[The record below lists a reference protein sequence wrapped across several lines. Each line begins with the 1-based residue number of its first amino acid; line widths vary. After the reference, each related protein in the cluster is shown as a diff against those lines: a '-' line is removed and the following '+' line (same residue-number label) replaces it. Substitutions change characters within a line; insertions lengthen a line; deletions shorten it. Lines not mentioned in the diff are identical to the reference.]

1 MKKYIITLLTLVLA
15 ALVFSGCEKF
25 LDTTSY
31 TERNTS
37 NFPASEED
45 ALQLVTGIYATLN
58 LDLRENPGECYI
70 MQANICSDDQFGA
83 GGIDDA
89 EAQAW
94 DHLMYNDMDAQGEV
108 WTNYYLGIG
117 RANMAIANLDKVQDE
132 NMRNQLLG
140 EAHILRAWF
149 YFELTQMFEEVPLV
163 TNVPGSV
170 AETSEYPHIG
180 SYEEV
185 YGLIA
190 ADLKKACDIMP
201 STPYGQ
207 ILSGTG
213 HVSRWVAEGLL
224 ARVYLFYTGFY
235 SDKEGKSITAL
246 PLMDLESFEMT
257 TQTVGKEYVTEKLE
271 DCIKNSGYSL
281 VPDYRCLWPYSN
293 AATKANYAF
302 TADCDGSWY
311 KDNENP
317 EQMFYIACAQADD
330 KYNRMVL
337 YLGLRTFDCGDYKPV
352 FPMNKGYGFAT
363 VNPDLWNTWD
373 ENDIRRKGSIWNAVD
388 EAQYVNYTRHNHPE
402 GEEGDMTPGYE
413 VGAEDQMEESLLWQ
427 KKTQAIACYIND
439 KWFFEFTSSS
449 LYYGN
454 DKKDFG
460 RKKCTTDFTL
470 LRFADILLMHAEL
483 TNGKVIYNGMDGMN
497 AVRDRAKLPQIPYS
511 VDALRQERRHE
522 LAFEGIRWGDMRRYG
537 KAYCI
542 AALESQL
549 NQEIYNMGVKT
560 VMKDQGDGYR
570 ARYEATWGFRPYPQ
584 AEVSLSNGA
593 LTQKPGWTSASAQFS
608 SWK

>member
-1 MKKYIITLLTLVLA
+1 MKKTIIRLFAVASALFALTA
-15 ALVFSGCEKF
+15 CESF
-25 LDTTSY
+25 LDTVSY

-58 LDLRENPGECYI
+58 LDLRENPGTCYI
-70 MQANICSDDQFGA
+70 MQANLCSDDQYGG

-94 DHLMYNDMDAQGEV
+94 DHLMYNDMDAQADY
-108 WTNYYLGIG
+108 WTSCYSGIG
-117 RANMAIANLDKVQDE
+117 RANMAIANLDKVEDE
-132 NMRNQLLG
+132 SLRNQLLG

-149 YFELTQMFEEVPLV
+149 YFELAQMFEEVPLV
-163 TNVPGSV
+163 TNVPNSV

-235 SDKEGKSITAL
+235 SDKENKSITTL
-246 PLMDLESFEMT
+246 PLMDLETFEISG
-257 TQTVGKEYVTEKLE
+257 QTVSKEYVVEKLE

-281 VPDYRCLWPYSN
+281 VPDYRCLWSYSN
-293 AATKANYAF
+293 AATKANYPF
-302 TADCDGSWY
+302 MADCEESWY
-311 KDNENP
+311 RDNENP

-337 YLGLRTFDCGDYKPV
+337 YLGLRTFDSGDYEPV

-373 ENDIRRKGSIWNAVD
+373 ADDIRRKGSIWSVMD
-388 EAQYVNYTRHNHPE
+388 EAPNP
-402 GEEGDMTPGYE
+402 DGYQI
-413 VGAEDQMEESLLWQ
+413 GAENQMEESLLWQ

-470 LRFADILLMHAEL
+470 MRFADVLLMHAEL
-483 TNGKVIYNGMDGMN
+483 TDGKVIYKGMDGMN
-497 AVRDRAKLPQIPYS
+497 AVRNRAKLPQIPYS
-511 VDALRQERRHE
+511 VDALRIERRHE
-522 LAFEGIRWGDMRRYG
+522 FAFEGIRWGDMRRYG
-537 KAYCI
+537 KTYCI

-549 NQEIYNMGVKT
+549 NQDIYNMGVKT
-560 VMKDQGDGYR
+560 KMKDQGAGYR
-570 ARYEATWGFRPYPQ
+570 ARYEATYGFRPYPQ
-584 AEVSLSNGA
+584 TEISLSNGV
-593 LTQKPGWTSASAQFS
+593 LTQRPGWDASSALFT

>member
-1 MKKYIITLLTLVLA
+1 MKKNIIRIFTVASALLAFTA
-15 ALVFSGCEKF
+15 CDKF

-58 LDLRENPGECYI
+58 LDLRENPGTCYI
-70 MQANICSDDQFGA
+70 MQANLCSDDQYGG

-94 DHLMYNDMDAQGEV
+94 DHLMYNDMDAQADY
-108 WTNYYLGIG
+108 WTSCYSGIG
-117 RANMAIANLDKVQDE
+117 RANMAIANLDKVADE
-132 NMRNQLLG
+132 SLRNQLLG

-149 YFELTQMFEEVPLV
+149 YFELAQMFEEVPLV
-163 TNVPGSV
+163 TNVPNSV

-235 SDKEGKSITAL
+235 SDKENKSITTL
-246 PLMDLESFEMT
+246 PLMDLETFEISG
-257 TQTVGKEYVTEKLE
+257 QTVSKEYVVEKLE

-281 VPDYRCLWPYSN
+281 VPDYRCLWSYSN
-293 AATKANYAF
+293 AATKANYPF
-302 TADCDGSWY
+302 MADCEESWY
-311 KDNENP
+311 RDNENP

-337 YLGLRTFDCGDYKPV
+337 YLGLRTFDSGDYEPV

-373 ENDIRRKGSIWNAVD
+373 ADDIRRKGSIWSVMD
-388 EAQYVNYTRHNHPE
+388 EAPNP
-402 GEEGDMTPGYE
+402 DGYQI
-413 VGAEDQMEESLLWQ
+413 GAENQMEESLLWQ

-470 LRFADILLMHAEL
+470 MRFADVLLMHAEL
-483 TNGKVIYNGMDGMN
+483 TDGKVIYKGMDGMN
-497 AVRDRAKLPQIPYS
+497 AIRNRAKLATIPYS

-522 LAFEGIRWGDMRRYG
+522 FAFEGIRWGDMRRYG
-537 KAYCI
+537 KTYCI

-549 NQEIYNMGVKT
+549 NQDIYNMGVKT
-560 VMKDQGDGYR
+560 KMKDQGAGYR
-570 ARYEATWGFRPYPQ
+570 ARYEATYGFRPYPQ
-584 AEVSLSNGA
+584 TEISLSNGV
-593 LTQKPGWTSASAQFS
+593 LTQRPGWDASSALFT

>member
-1 MKKYIITLLTLVLA
+1 MKKNIIRIFTVASALLAFTA
-15 ALVFSGCEKF
+15 CDKF

-58 LDLRENPGECYI
+58 LDLRENPGTCYI
-70 MQANICSDDQFGA
+70 MQANLCSDDQYGG

-94 DHLMYNDMDAQGEV
+94 DHLMYNDMDAQADY
-108 WTNYYLGIG
+108 WTSCYSGIG
-117 RANMAIANLDKVQDE
+117 RANMAIANLDKVEDE
-132 NMRNQLLG
+132 SLRNQLLG

-149 YFELTQMFEEVPLV
+149 YFELAQMFEEVPLV
-163 TNVPGSV
+163 TNVPNSV
-170 AETSEYPHIG
+170 AETNEYPHIG

-235 SDKEGKSITAL
+235 SDKENKSITTL
-246 PLMDLESFEMT
+246 PLMDLETFEISG
-257 TQTVGKEYVTEKLE
+257 QTVSKEYVVEKLE

-281 VPDYRCLWPYSN
+281 VPDYRCLWSYSN
-293 AATKANYAF
+293 AATKANYPF
-302 TADCDGSWY
+302 MADCEESWY
-311 KDNENP
+311 RDNENP

-337 YLGLRTFDCGDYKPV
+337 YLGLRTFDSGDYEPV

-373 ENDIRRKGSIWNAVD
+373 ADDIRRKGSIWSVMD
-388 EAQYVNYTRHNHPE
+388 EAPNP
-402 GEEGDMTPGYE
+402 DGYQI
-413 VGAEDQMEESLLWQ
+413 GAENQMEESLLWQ

-470 LRFADILLMHAEL
+470 MRFADVLLMHAEL
-483 TNGKVIYNGMDGMN
+483 TDGKVIYKGMDGMN
-497 AVRDRAKLPQIPYS
+497 AIRNRAKLAPIPYS

-522 LAFEGIRWGDMRRYG
+522 FAFEGIRWGDMRRYG
-537 KAYCI
+537 KTYCI

-549 NQEIYNMGVKT
+549 NQDIYNMGVKT
-560 VMKDQGDGYR
+560 KMKDQGAGYR
-570 ARYEATWGFRPYPQ
+570 ARYEATYGFRPYPQ
-584 AEVSLSNGA
+584 TEISLSNGV
-593 LTQKPGWTSASAQFS
+593 LTQRPGWDASSALFT

>member
-1 MKKYIITLLTLVLA
+1 MKKNIIRIFTVASALLAFTA
-15 ALVFSGCEKF
+15 CDKF

-58 LDLRENPGECYI
+58 LDLRENPGTCYI
-70 MQANICSDDQFGA
+70 MQANLCSDDQYGG

-94 DHLMYNDMDAQGEV
+94 DHLMYNDMDAQADY
-108 WTNYYLGIG
+108 WTSCYSGIG
-117 RANMAIANLDKVQDE
+117 RANMAIANLDKVEDE
-132 NMRNQLLG
+132 SLRNQLLG

-149 YFELTQMFEEVPLV
+149 YFELAQMFEEVPLV
-163 TNVPGSV
+163 TNVPNSV

-235 SDKEGKSITAL
+235 SDKENKSITTL
-246 PLMDLESFEMT
+246 PLMDLETFEISG
-257 TQTVGKEYVTEKLE
+257 QTVSKEYVVEKLE

-281 VPDYRCLWPYSN
+281 VPDYRCLWSYSN
-293 AATKANYAF
+293 AATKANYPF
-302 TADCDGSWY
+302 MADCEESWY
-311 KDNENP
+311 RDNENP

-337 YLGLRTFDCGDYKPV
+337 YLGLRTFDSGDYEPV

-373 ENDIRRKGSIWNAVD
+373 ADDIRRKGSIWSVMD
-388 EAQYVNYTRHNHPE
+388 EAPNP
-402 GEEGDMTPGYE
+402 DGYQI
-413 VGAEDQMEESLLWQ
+413 GAENQMEESLLWQ

-470 LRFADILLMHAEL
+470 MRFADVLLMHAEL
-483 TNGKVIYNGMDGMN
+483 TDGKVIYKGMDGMN
-497 AVRDRAKLPQIPYS
+497 AIRNRAKLATIPYS

-522 LAFEGIRWGDMRRYG
+522 FAFEGIRWGDMRRYG
-537 KAYCI
+537 KTYCI

-549 NQEIYNMGVKT
+549 NQDIYNMGVKT
-560 VMKDQGDGYR
+560 KMKDQGAGYR
-570 ARYEATWGFRPYPQ
+570 ARYEATYGFRPYPQ
-584 AEVSLSNGA
+584 TEISLSNGV
-593 LTQKPGWTSASAQFS
+593 LTQRPGWDASSALFT

>member
-1 MKKYIITLLTLVLA
+1 MKKNIIRLFTIA
-15 ALVFSGCEKF
+15 SALFAFTACEDF

-58 LDLRENPGECYI
+58 LDLRENPGTCYI
-70 MQANICSDDQFGA
+70 MQANLCSDDQFGG

-94 DHLMYNDMDAQGEV
+94 DHLMYNDLDAQGDY
-108 WTNYYLGIG
+108 WTSCYSGIG
-117 RANMAIANLDKVQDE
+117 RANMAIANLDKVEDE
-132 NMRNQLLG
+132 NLRNQLLG

-149 YFELTQMFEEVPLV
+149 YFELAQMFEEVPLV

-235 SDKEGKSITAL
+235 SDKESKSITTL
-246 PLMDLESFEMT
+246 PLMDLETFEMSS
-257 TQTVGKEYVTEKLE
+257 QSVSKDYVVEKLE

-293 AATKANYAF
+293 AATKANYPF
-302 TADCDGSWY
+302 MADCEESWY

-337 YLGLRTFDCGDYKPV
+337 YLGLRTFDSGDYEPV

-373 ENDIRRKGSIWNAVD
+373 ASDIRRMGSIWSVMD
-388 EAQYVNYTRHNHPE
+388 EAP
-402 GEEGDMTPGYE
+402 DPDGYQI
-413 VGAEDQMEESLLWQ
+413 GAENQMEESLLWQ

-470 LRFADILLMHAEL
+470 MRFADVLLMHAEL
-483 TNGKVIYNGMDGMN
+483 TDGKVIYNGMDGMN
-497 AVRDRAKLPQIPYS
+497 AVRNRAKLPQIAYS
-511 VDALRQERRHE
+511 VDALRLERRHE
-522 LAFEGIRWGDMRRYG
+522 FAFEGLRWGDMRRYG

-549 NQEIYNMGVKT
+549 NQDIYNMGVKT
-560 VMKDQGDGYR
+560 KMKDQGAGYR
-570 ARYEATWGFRPYPQ
+570 ARYEATYGFRPYPQ
-584 AEVSLSNGA
+584 TEISLSNGV
-593 LTQKPGWTSASAQFS
+593 LTQRPGWDASSALFT

>member
-1 MKKYIITLLTLVLA
+1 MKKHIITLSTLVLVS
-15 ALVFSGCEKF
+15 LVFAGCEKF

-45 ALQLVTGIYATLN
+45 AMQLVTGIYATLN
-58 LDLRENPGECYI
+58 LDLRENPGTCYI
-70 MQANICSDDQFGA
+70 MQANLCSDDQY
-83 GGIDDA
+83 GGGGVDDA

-94 DHLMYNDMDAQGEV
+94 DHLMYNDLDAQGDF
-108 WTNYYLGIG
+108 WTSCYSGIG
-117 RANMAIANLDKVQDE
+117 RANMAIANLDKVEDDDL
-132 NMRNQLLG
+132 RNQLLG
-140 EAHILRAWF
+140 EAYILRSWF
-149 YFELTQMFEEVPLV
+149 YFELAQMFEEIPLV

-170 AETSEYPHIG
+170 AETEEYPHIA
-180 SYEEV
+180 SAEEV
-185 YGLIA
+185 YGFIA
-190 ADLKKACDIMP
+190 ASLKKACDIMP
-201 STPYGQ
+201 STPYGS

-246 PLMDLESFEMT
+246 PLMDLETNEMT
-257 TQTVGKEYVTEKLE
+257 SETVSKEYVVSKLE
-271 DCIKNSGYSL
+271 DCIANSGYSL

-293 AATKANYAF
+293 AATKPDYPF
-302 TADCDGSWY
+302 MADCEGSWY
-311 KDNENP
+311 MDNENP
-317 EQMFYIACAQADD
+317 EQMFYIACAQSDD

-337 YLGLRTFDCGDYKPV
+337 YLGLRTFDSGDYKPV

-373 ENDIRRKGSIWNAVD
+373 AGDIRRMGSIWSVMD
-388 EAQYVNYTRHNHPE
+388 EAPDVS
-402 GEEGDMTPGYE
+402 GYQI
-413 VGAEDQMEESLLWQ
+413 GAEDQMEETLLWQ
-427 KKTQAIACYIND
+427 KKTQAIACYINE

-470 LRFADILLMHAEL
+470 LRFADVLLMHAEL
-483 TNGKVIYNGMDGMN
+483 TNGKVIYNGKDGMN
-497 AVRDRAKLPQIPYS
+497 AVRDRAKLPQIAYS

-522 LAFEGIRWGDMRRYG
+522 FAFEGIRWGDMRRYG

-549 NQEIYNMGVKT
+549 NQDIYNMGVKT
-560 VMKDQGDGYR
+560 KMKDQGAGYR

-584 AEVSLSNGA
+584 TEISLSNGA
-593 LTQKPGWTSASAQFS
+593 LKQRDGWDSASALFT